1 MPGKISIL
9 YVGSLSEQSNSFRRF
24 KTLAGLGHNI
34 EGIDIDPLIYKSRF
48 SRFHHHFNAGPG
60 IYKINRL
67 IIDKIVEIKPDLLLV
82 DNKPFITSRT
92 LNIIRKLQ
100 PSIKIVNLITDDPTG
115 RYKYAWRLC
124 LSTAKL
130 YDFHFVQRKVNV
142 QELLN
147 AGARKVELCYRSFDP
162 TFHRPI
168 QLQQEDQKKY
178 ESNVG
183 FIGTYEDVREEY
195 VAYLIE
201 NKIPVSVTGD
211 GWSKGKNWK
220 LIEPYYNGPSIYGE
234 AYIKTINGMKIALH
248 FLRHANRDEQDSRTF
263 EIPACGVFMLGES
276 SDLHRML
283 FNENEEAVFFTTK
296 EELLNKVQYYLLHD
310 EERKRIARNG
320 RERCIKS
327 GYDHTSRLN
336 QVIEVVF
343 KEVV

>member
-92 LNIIRKLQ
+92 LKIIRKLQ

-296 EELLNKVQYYLLHD
+296 KELLNKVQYYLLHD